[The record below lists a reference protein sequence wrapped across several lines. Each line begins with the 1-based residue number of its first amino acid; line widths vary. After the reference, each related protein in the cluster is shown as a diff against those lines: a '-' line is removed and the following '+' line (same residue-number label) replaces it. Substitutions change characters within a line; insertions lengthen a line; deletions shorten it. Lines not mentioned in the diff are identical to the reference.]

1 MVAALNDLPVLQ
13 HHDRIGVATVESR
26 WAMTKVVRSAISR
39 SMPCSMCFS
48 VRVSTEL
55 VASSR
60 IRIGALET
68 AARAMFNSW
77 RCPWLKFA
85 PSPSSIVS
93 YPSGSAMMKSWQR
106 AFSQLRRSLPAL
118 RQDFR
123 SECLQRWYRGTD
135 KPSERPLRY
144 CRSRLSQGHVPQIL
158 SAYCDRA
165 AVHIP
170 KPCHKTGEGG
180 LAGARGPTMAVVVLS
195 GW

>member
-13 HHDRIGVATVESR
+13 HHDRIGVADCRKPVGDDKGR
-26 WAMTKVVRSAISR
+26 PIAISR
-39 SMPCSMCFS
+39 CMPCSMCFS

-93 YPSGSAMMKSWQR
+93 YPSGRRMIKECADAVFAALNNFFIRGIQPPVSNIFPYR
-106 AFSQLRRSLPAL
+106 AGKRCVSCRTIAIFSRSSFRCIRRTS
-118 RQDFR
+118 
-123 SECLQRWYRGTD
+123 T
-135 KPSERPLRY
+135 PSTVIEP
-144 CRSRLSQGHVPQIL
+144 
-158 SAYCDRA
+158 
-165 AVHIP
+165 
-170 KPCHKTGEGG
+170 PCI
-180 LAGARGPTMAVVVLS
+180 S
-195 GW
+195 

>member
-1 MVAALNDLPVLQ
+1 
-13 HHDRIGVATVESR
+13 
-26 WAMTKVVRSAISR
+26 MTKLVRLAIRR

-93 YPSGSAMMKSWQR
+93 YPSGRRMIKECADAVFAASTTSSSVASSR
-106 AFSQLRRSLPAL
+106 PYRIFSRTVPVKRCVSCRTIAIFSRSSFRCIRRTS
-118 RQDFR
+118 
-123 SECLQRWYRGTD
+123 T
-135 KPSERPLRY
+135 PSTVIEP
-144 CRSRLSQGHVPQIL
+144 
-158 SAYCDRA
+158 
-165 AVHIP
+165 
-170 KPCHKTGEGG
+170 PCI
-180 LAGARGPTMAVVVLS
+180 S
-195 GW
+195 